1 MIQKYLSIILSSVY
15 ILALFITV
23 GCADDLRNRSVF
35 DCGAGDAVI
44 SFYVDKISTT
54 RAGNTYDFESDI
66 DYAYLL
72 FYSASASLEND
83 KPLAAVRAEIDDN
96 NPGTLKFKMPL
107 RLNPDTDYKLLA
119 VANADYYLPSGFNT
133 FGEYI
138 DSWCRDIDSSD
149 NGILSLNC
157 VTSIT
162 PETNEALPMICR
174 MNNDSPFRFSM
185 ENGSYKVSSSLTFSR
200 LVARIDVANII
211 KKDFIIEGVALC
223 NWRDAVP
230 VSASIS
236 QLGNQF
242 GSIRGVLSG
251 ENSSETESVFIEM
264 PQPDVSGVQQLKESI
279 YCFPSVSY
287 DAYIG
292 DTESTALIIKAKYKD
307 DIQSTYYRVNINM
320 RANRSEV
327 KPNTKYLVTIQS
339 VRGRGEATP
348 EEAYA
353 AKESLIVLSVVED
366 WDLEGETFV
375 MDDEGNFIVVSRGSI
390 DFEADI
396 VDNVDV
402 RVLTSKNL
410 VWSIEYLA
418 DNDVS
423 ASAFNVERISDMAI
437 SIGPKAENEEDVP
450 LSGKC
455 RVSATTNKGNQ
466 LAVDILLS
474 QKVAEEKPYEPVIPT
489 DKPFAII
496 PLDGERV
503 KIDHAKQ
510 TIEIDGFDPN
520 CFNSFIDIPFRVYI
534 NEEYKTSS
542 HISIRHDLEWPT
554 EGFCSKIK
562 CDGYYYC
569 SNSFVTTGNNRYMI
583 YSQKDGKELNQ
594 TLATDANKFFDASA
608 GDIVYISVGAMAPD
622 DPAITDRTITLSYD
636 FDKVEYKLV
645 IKPRPVIIDDVILT
659 DSNKSWL
666 IFDRN
671 IQKDSS
677 SYSTYIGRMSDGKK
691 RQAYNYLSQWY
702 AVTIPFKY
710 RDNLKS
716 PAPENSHQLYMGV
729 DVKYSN
735 RNTLELNNLNNQ
747 NSLSDIWL
755 SKYLFSDNQNRN
767 SPYYESEKENIEKW
781 GFPNEDVLNLCA
793 RRMHVSKMRMY
804 LVSDVYAKSGRNQI
818 PICCYWPY
826 YGDPMG
832 NTGIN
837 TYGYYMAD
845 DSKYPN
851 SLMIIYCDKF
861 KMNTF
866 VPSSDISKYT
876 GLSRLVRPLT
886 SEELDD
892 YKKNYLGYGS
902 EPHKLTICHPD
913 TYGSEGWLPY

>member
-1 MIQKYLSIILSSVY
+1 M
-15 ILALFITV
+15 FITV

-390 DFEADI
+390 DFESDAT
-396 VDNVDV
+396 DNVDV
-402 RVLTSKNL
+402 RILTSKDL

-423 ASAFNVERISDMAI
+423 DSAFNVVRLSDMAI
-437 SIGPKAENEEDVP
+437 SISPKAENEEDVP

-503 KIDHAKQ
+503 KIDHNKQ

-520 CFNSFIDIPFRVYI
+520 CFNSFIDIPFEVYVNNSETNI
-534 NEEYKTSS
+534 SSIKITST
-542 HISIRHDLEWPT
+542 LEWPL
-554 EGFCSKIK
+554 EGRISSDVSFGYTYCMESFSSKGSGQVYSSSGK
-562 CDGYYYC
+562 LTAY
-569 SNSFVTTGNNRYMI
+569 NNLYRSSLLI
-583 YSQKDGKELNQ
+583 PKD
-594 TLATDANKFFDASA
+594 DVF
-608 GDIVYISVGAMAPD
+608 YISVGAMGPD
-622 DPAITDRTITLSYD
+622 DPAIIRNITLNANGENIIYI
-636 FDKVEYKLV
+636 LT
-645 IKPRPVIIDDVILT
+645 IRPRPAIIDDVVLSDEDGNTWIVQDRNVQDFSGTQGQYVGRRPDGTKYQAYNYSRIWGANLNIPFKYNGGGLSFSENAHELYMGKFYQLKGFSPS
-659 DSNKSWL
+659 DNKSWL
-666 IFDRN
+666 EKYVFD
-671 IQKDSS
+671 
-677 SYSTYIGRMSDGKK
+677 
-691 RQAYNYLSQWY
+691 
-702 AVTIPFKY
+702 
-710 RDNLKS
+710 
-716 PAPENSHQLYMGV
+716 
-729 DVKYSN
+729 
-735 RNTLELNNLNNQ
+735 
-747 NSLSDIWL
+747 
-755 SKYLFSDNQNRN
+755 SDNERT
-767 SPYYESEKENIEKW
+767 SPFYNEDNIYDW
-781 GFPNEDVLNLCA
+781 TLPNEGIIKLWQNHLK
-793 RRMHVSKMRMY
+793 VSKLRMY
-804 LVSDVYAKSGRNQI
+804 FISDLPVKSGKTYI
-818 PICCYWPY
+818 PICCYFPY
-826 YGDPMG
+826 D
-832 NTGIN
+832 
-837 TYGYYMAD
+837 
-845 DSKYPN
+845 
-851 SLMIIYCDKF
+851 CF
-861 KMNTF
+861 KMGDSSIDTF
-866 VPSSDISKYT
+866 GYFISSDGQNAEAIRIFYVAYDGIKIINISSSSSGFK
-876 GLSRLVRPLT
+876 GLIRMVRPLST
-886 SEELDD
+886 ESEQNNVQED

-913 TYGSEGWLPY
+913 TYGSEGWIPY

>member
-1 MIQKYLSIILSSVY
+1 MIQKFLSIILSYVY
-15 ILALFITV
+15 ILALLVTV
-23 GCADDLRNRSVF
+23 GCTDDLRNQSVF
-35 DCGAGDAVI
+35 DSGAGDAVI
-44 SFYVDKISTT
+44 SFSVENITAT
-54 RAGNTYDFESDI
+54 RAGNVSDFESDI

-72 FYSASASLEND
+72 FYSASASLDND
-83 KPLAAVRAEIDDN
+83 KPLAAVRAEIDDV
-96 NPGTLKFKMPL
+96 NPGALKFKMPL
-107 RLNPDTDYKLLA
+107 RLTPDTDYQLLA
-119 VANADYYLPSGFNT
+119 IANVDNYLPLGFNT
-133 FGEYI
+133 FGDYL
-138 DSWCRDIDSSD
+138 DSWYREIDSSD
-149 NGILSLNC
+149 NRILLLNC
-157 VTSIT
+157 PAPIT
-162 PETNEALPMICR
+162 PETNEVLPMICR
-174 MNNDSPFRFSM
+174 MDSDSPFRFSM
-185 ENGSYKVSSSLTFSR
+185 ENGSYKVSTSLTFRR
-200 LVARIDVANII
+200 LVARIDVANIV
-211 KKDFIIEGVALC
+211 KDDFLVEGVALC

-230 VSASIS
+230 VSSSLS

-242 GSIRGVLSG
+242 GRVHGILSG
-251 ENSSETESVFIEM
+251 ENSSENEPVFIEM

-292 DTESTALIIKAKYKD
+292 DTESTALIIKAKYMD
-307 DIQSTYYRVNINM
+307 DTQSTYYRVNINM

-339 VRGRGEATP
+339 VRGRGESTP

-366 WDLEGETFV
+366 WDLEGNTFV

-390 DFEADI
+390 EFEGDSS
-396 VDNVDV
+396 DNVEV
-402 RVLTSKNL
+402 RVLTSKGL
-410 VWSIEYLA
+410 SWSAEYLA

-423 ASAFNVERISDMAI
+423 TSAFNVERLSDLAI
-437 SIGPKAENEEDVP
+437 SIGPNAENEEDVP

-455 RVSATTNKGNQ
+455 RVAATTDKGNQ

-474 QKVAEEKPYEPVIPT
+474 QKVPEEKPYEPVIPV
-489 DKPFAII
+489 DKPFAIV

-503 KIDHAKQ
+503 KIDHDKQ

-534 NEEYKTSS
+534 NKEYKTSS
-542 HISIRHDLEWPT
+542 HISIRHDLEWPA

-569 SNSFVTTGNNRYMI
+569 SNSFVTTGNNPYMI

-594 TLATDANKFFDASA
+594 TIALDANKFFDASD

-671 IQKDSS
+671 IQKES
-677 SYSTYIGRMSDGKK
+677 SYSAYIGRMSDGKK
-691 RQAYNYLSQWY
+691 RQAYNYLSQVCS
-702 AVTIPFKY
+702 VTIPFKY
-710 RDNLKS
+710 KDSLKS
-716 PAPENSHQLYMGV
+716 PAPEDSHKLYMGV
-729 DVKYSN
+729 EVKYSN

-747 NSLSDIWL
+747 NSLSNIWL

-767 SPYYESEKENIEKW
+767 SPFYESEKENIEKW
-781 GFPNEDVLNLCA
+781 DFPNEDVLNLCA
-793 RRMHVSKMRMY
+793 SRMHVSKMRMY
-804 LVSDVYAKSGRNQI
+804 LVSDVYAKSGRTQI

-826 YGDPMG
+826 HGDPMG
-832 NTGIN
+832 NTGN
-837 TYGYYMAD
+837 YTYGYYMAD
-845 DSKYPN
+845 VSKLPN
-851 SLMIIYCDKF
+851 SMMIIYCNKTI
-861 KMNTF
+861 MNTF